1 MEHMGESA
9 LARSVAGQNFVAD
22 KAEVRRAVDG
32 FLDATF
38 NQQPDSEVA
47 RAARYAV
54 GGPAHRWR
62 AIAAVAAGRIYRDG
76 ALTLVL
82 RSACGVELAH
92 APSLVLDDLPSMD
105 DAKVRRGRPCTHH
118 AFPSWAADMAPVFL
132 VTLAYRISLDNPAVL
147 ADRRVKAALEL
158 SKAGLAMIQGQSHD
172 VLQHRNGNGDEAAWL
187 VECYRLKSSALY
199 GASAMMGGI
208 LCGADDEEAARLY
221 AAGVDLG
228 LSYQFLDDVADVVAG
243 VAEVGKESGMDEGKR
258 TSVDLFGV
266 EGARA
271 RSREFQTQALLHLEP
286 FGSEA
291 DWLRTLVVEASW
303 KAS

>member
-1 MEHMGESA
+1 MSETA
-9 LARSVAGQNFVAD
+9 LASPVAGRDFDAD
-22 KAEVRRAVDG
+22 KAEVRRAVDTY
-32 FLDATF
+32 LALTF
-38 NQQPDSEVA
+38 ERQPDGKVA

-62 AIAAVAAGRIYRDG
+62 AIAAVAAGRIFHDD
-76 ALTLVL
+76 ALALVL
-82 RSACGVELAH
+82 PSACGVELAH
-92 APSLVLDDLPSMD
+92 AASLVLDDLPSMD
-105 DAKVRRGRPCTHH
+105 DAKVRRGKPCTHH
-118 AFPSWAADMAPVFL
+118 AYPSWAVDMAPVFL
-132 VTLAYRISLDNPAVL
+132 VTLAYRISLDNPAVPV
-147 ADRRVKAALEL
+147 DRRVKAALEL

-172 VLQHRNGNGDEAAWL
+172 VLQDRNGRGDEAAWL

-266 EGARA
+266 EGART
-271 RSREFQTQALLHLEP
+271 RSREFQARALAHLEP
-286 FGSEA
+286 FGAEA
-291 DWLRTLVVEASW
+291 DWLRMLVMEASW

>member
-1 MEHMGESA
+1 MSGIE
-9 LARSVAGQNFVAD
+9 LAPAPAGRDFDAD
-22 KAEVRRAVDG
+22 KAEVRRAVDAYLARI
-32 FLDATF
+32 FER
-38 NQQPDSEVA
+38 QPDSEVA

-62 AIAAVAAGRIYRDG
+62 AIAAVAAGRIYRDD
-76 ALTLVL
+76 ALALVL
-82 RSACGVELAH
+82 PSACGVELAH
-92 APSLVLDDLPSMD
+92 AASLVLDDLPSMD
-105 DAKVRRGRPCTHH
+105 DAKVRRGKPCTHH
-118 AFPSWAADMAPVFL
+118 AFASWAADMAPVFL
-132 VTLAYRISLDNPAVL
+132 VTLAYRISLDNPAVP

-172 VLQHRNGNGDEAAWL
+172 VLQDRSGNGDEAAWL

-243 VAEVGKESGMDEGKR
+243 IAEVGKESGMDEGKR

-266 EGARA
+266 DGART
-271 RSREFQTQALLHLEP
+271 RSRAFQAQALAHLEP
-286 FGSEA
+286 FGPEA
-291 DWLRTLVVEASW
+291 DWLRTLVMEASW